1 MSGPLPR
8 DCPDCGEHMLHE
20 QNRAGMLCRK
30 CAKFWGYLELI
41 AAVSE
46 NASKAGSVSLADD
59 KAGAVSNG

>member
-1 MSGPLPR
+1 
-8 DCPDCGEHMLHE
+8 MLHE